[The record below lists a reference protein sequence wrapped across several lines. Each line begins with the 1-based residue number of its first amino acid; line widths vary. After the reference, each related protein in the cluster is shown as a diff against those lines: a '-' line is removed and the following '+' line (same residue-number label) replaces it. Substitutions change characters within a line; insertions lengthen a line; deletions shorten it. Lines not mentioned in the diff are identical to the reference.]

1 MSEHFDRYENRP
13 PKSRELSLFRELKGI
28 FSVAKSRAPALRR
41 QMIGIDIKEIRK
53 RADLGRIPVLRR
65 GDLKELQQEQP
76 PFGGF
81 AATRIGALKRLH
93 VSTNHMF
100 QPEGQARDWWGAAR
114 ALFASGARKGD
125 VVLNCLSYHLRPDGH
140 MIESGAHALGCAVI
154 SAGDG
159 AIPETLEVI
168 HQLQPRI
175 FCGRAD
181 YLDQLLYAAKK
192 SNKNISCLE
201 RALLVGEAIDSERRS
216 NFARLGIIVRQA
228 YVLPEVGVIAY
239 ETEGPSGA
247 VTHGMVVNEG
257 IILEIVK
264 PGENEPAAVGEI
276 GEVVIT
282 RLNADYPLL
291 RFGTGD
297 LSVLLAGPSECGRT
311 NHRIKGVL
319 GKVSTSGKTPDAAV
333 VAQAE

>member
-1 MSEHFDRYENRP
+1 MA
-13 PKSRELSLFRELKGI
+13 LFRELKCI
-28 FSVAKSRAPALRR
+28 VSVAKARAPALRK
-41 QMIGIDIKEIRK
+41 QMVGIDIKEIRK
-53 RADLGRIPVLRR
+53 RADLVRIPVLRR

-81 AATRIGALKRLH
+81 AATRLGALKRLH
-93 VSTNHMF
+93 VSTNQLF

-114 ALFASGARKGD
+114 ALFAGGARKGD
-125 VVLNCLSYHLRPDGH
+125 VVVNCLSYHLRPDGH

-159 AIPETLEVI
+159 PIPELLDVI
-168 HQLQPRI
+168 HELQPRI

-192 SNKNISCLE
+192 SNENISCIE
-201 RALLVGEAIDSERRS
+201 RALLVGEAINAERRS
-216 NFARLGIIVRQA
+216 QFAQQGVIVRQA
-228 YVLPEVGVIAY
+228 YALPEVGVVAY
-239 ETEGPSGA
+239 ETENGA
-247 VTHGMVVNEG
+247 GGVTDGMVVNEG

-264 PGENEPAAVGEI
+264 PGENAPAAPGEI
-276 GEVVIT
+276 GEIVIT

-297 LSVLLAGPSECGRT
+297 LSALVSGPSECGRT
-311 NHRIKGVL
+311 NLRIKGIL
-319 GKVSTSGKTPDAAV
+319 GKVQPLKAAPV
-333 VAQAE
+333 SDGADD